1 MKKIPKIKKY
11 FLQPDK
17 FWQVGVLDYN
27 QNIKEVGF
35 ENRNR
40 TAT

>member
-1 MKKIPKIKKY
+1 MKKISKIKKY
-11 FLQPDK
+11 FSQPDK
-17 FWQVGVLDYN
+17 FWQVRVLDYN